1 VGLFMPPPERVDT
14 VPALQPTS
22 DGLKQVTSEMNEP
35 SKAREPVV
43 RDYRVLRG
51 LAFTVLV
58 IVTILTLV
66 Q

>member
-1 VGLFMPPPERVDT
+1 
-14 VPALQPTS
+14 
-22 DGLKQVTSEMNEP
+22 MNEP
-35 SKAREPVV
+35 SKAGEPVV